1 MARFEPDSDSALDR
15 VMAVPRETKD
25 RLAVY
30 VALLRK
36 WQPSQNLVAPST
48 LPQVWTRHVADSLQ
62 ALAAA
67 PDRVRW
73 ADLGSG
79 AGFPGLVT
87 AIALIG
93 RPGATVHLVESN
105 KGKAAFLRT
114 VARET
119 GAPAEIHADRIES
132 VVPDLVGAV
141 EAVSARALAPLVDL
155 CRLAAPLMVPGCRA
169 VFHKGQDFA
178 SELAA
183 ATQSWDLDVV
193 EHPSRIDPAGRI
205 VVIDRM
211 VPRAA
216 TGVRP

>member
-15 VMAVPRETKD
+15 VLEVPRETKE

-67 PDRVRW
+67 PDRTTW

-87 AIALIG
+87 AIALTG
-93 RPGATVHLVESN
+93 RPGAKVHLVESN

-132 VVPDLVGAV
+132 VVPDLTGKVQ
-141 EAVSARALAPLVDL
+141 AVSARALAPLVDL

-193 EHPSRIDPAGRI
+193 EHPSRIDPAGCI